1 MKAVVI
7 REPGGPEVLKVES
20 IPIPVPGRHQ
30 VLIKVKA
37 FGLNR
42 SEMFTRQGYSPSVK
56 FPRVLGIE
64 AVGIVEQCPSGRF
77 EKGDQVATCM
87 GGMGRDFDGGYAQ
100 YTCVHIDQVQ
110 VFESSLDWA
119 ILGAL
124 PEMLQT
130 AWGSLFSALKLKHDD
145 TLLIRGGTSSV
156 GLAAAALARNHG
168 AHVAATTRSNSER
181 SHALLRRAGA
191 EKIIIDDGNVADQVK
206 DELFTKVLE
215 LVGTTTLKDSLKCAA
230 DSGVVCMAGILGNEW
245 ELNRFNP
252 MEAIPNGVC
261 LTKYSGSPETFM
273 RMPLHDMIKQV
284 QHGQL
289 PLQLGQTFRMDDI
302 ALAHETMEKNLAYG
316 KIVVL
321 TE

>member
-1 MKAVVI
+1 MI
-7 REPGGPEVLKVES
+7 
-20 IPIPVPGRHQ
+20 HQ
-30 VLIKVKA
+30 LQLQ
-37 FGLNR
+37 FGLILDL
-42 SEMFTRQGYSPSVK
+42 TK
-56 FPRVLGIE
+56 LGNSANPYI
-64 AVGIVEQCPSGRF
+64 R
-77 EKGDQVATCM
+77 
-87 GGMGRDFDGGYAQ
+87 YAQ

-230 DSGVVCMAGILGNEW
+230 DSGVVCMAGILGM
-245 ELNRFNP
+245 LYRTLCCIF
-252 MEAIPNGVC
+252 VC
-261 LTKYSGSPETFM
+261 CTCGLVRSC
-273 RMPLHDMIKQV
+273 
-284 QHGQL
+284 
-289 PLQLGQTFRMDDI
+289 
-302 ALAHETMEKNLAYG
+302 
-316 KIVVL
+316 
-321 TE
+321 